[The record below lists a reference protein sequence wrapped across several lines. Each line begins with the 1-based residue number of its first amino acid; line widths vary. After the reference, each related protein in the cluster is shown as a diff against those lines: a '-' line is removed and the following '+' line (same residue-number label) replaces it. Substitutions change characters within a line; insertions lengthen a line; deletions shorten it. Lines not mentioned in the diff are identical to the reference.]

1 MYIASCTVIWLC
13 KVIFSH
19 ATVGLQMISF
29 QIKTTSQIL
38 STDKN
43 NSAFNSKF
51 SMTLLQF
58 SYKGFTVLLYP
69 CQIIQWQNSLFQHLW
84 VHS

>member
-13 KVIFSH
+13 KVSFSH

-69 CQIIQWQNSLFQHLW
+69 WQIIQWQNSLFQHLW

>member
-13 KVIFSH
+13 KVLFSH

-58 SYKGFTVLLYP
+58 SYKGFTIFSSISEFTPKILDM
-69 CQIIQWQNSLFQHLW
+69 CKA
-84 VHS
+84 